1 MQVRTQLQ
9 INQSPLLEVLNLQ
22 ELELCTLPQPTS
34 SISGEEK
41 GRLKTLILFCKLLN
55 TSKVHVLKT
64 LLSSSVFVTAESHCV
79 EISTTLCQD
88 LKMPFSVNLVLMF
101 WNCDYIH
108 RYDCHN
114 AVFKAT
120 TFCLSIFLRI
130 VDCGFGGDQG
140 SWCSL
145 RKPELPFVALIYLL
159 YAKM

>member
-1 MQVRTQLQ
+1 M
-9 INQSPLLEVLNLQ
+9 
-22 ELELCTLPQPTS
+22 
-34 SISGEEK
+34 
-41 GRLKTLILFCKLLN
+41 
-55 TSKVHVLKT
+55 LKT

-130 VDCGFGGDQG
+130 VDCGFGGD
-140 SWCSL
+140 
-145 RKPELPFVALIYLL
+145 
-159 YAKM
+159 